1 MPNSTP
7 HTIDTVIKSLQD
19 RLLSKQEILE
29 KLSIG
34 LKSGFHF
41 SNVSIYLID
50 ADTEKI
56 TLQHPKE
63 NPWPLPTL
71 EKKWLLIQHQTQS
84 ESPTKLH
91 YVADRS
97 TFKYIDP
104 TQRKKDIATYDYA
117 CDDSLS
123 IVLCAEDKTPFGI
136 VFANN
141 WSKKKTIGP
150 HENEPLLIKLINT
163 VETAL
168 DNLLIHQKIENLMS
182 DRKVLKERLQKDEES
197 LKRRILELSV
207 LYDTSTTLGNVL
219 NRDDIVRLIIQ
230 ALYKVLHFDLC
241 VILLLEF
248 VPDGE
253 LITHL
258 RTPIQSD
265 LLKEIQNDVISGIT
279 PFTQKAID
287 PEKIT
292 YSQEESYTKKNVL
305 TEPMRSFANIP
316 LLFKEEIIGMLNVCS
331 AEKHTFSK
339 NEMTFLHTMANQL
352 ASHLGRLKIIQQL
365 EKSKMDSLIQSMTDA
380 VIMLN
385 ASHQIEIINPAA
397 RVLFSADSQ
406 LKNDEKLMDLLI
418 ESGIYSLY
426 QTTIDSQTF
435 LTNHEITFNDKIL
448 NTNISPV
455 IDNEDNPVGTVMV
468 FRDITEIQKINRVKT
483 QRLEVIAKVDQIINS
498 ISNLENLLNVLMNF
512 ILSIAHAEM
521 GAIQLKLE
529 NQLFTKVHAN
539 FPDKVRNEYKF
550 RNGETI
556 TEYVNRTQELY
567 YIKKYFENP
576 AVNPNVKTLIDSYIC
591 IPIIVQNQ
599 LIGLI
604 HIARKFGSTEE
615 TFTADD
621 INTLLTITSLSG
633 TSIYSALL
641 YQDNLKKQ
649 TIDQELKVA
658 HAIQK
663 RLLPSTLPELPN
675 ISFGACSIPAHEIG
689 GDYYDFFDLKKD
701 CLGIVVADIVGKGIP
716 AGLYM
721 ALLKSI
727 LHTHIPRFASPK
739 KTLQEVN
746 KLLFNDPV
754 TDKFVPLFFLSL
766 DPETLILQYCNAG
779 HEPAL
784 LLRKDKFITL
794 DTVGFPLGGDENMVY
809 EQKSMELEHQDI
821 LLIFT
826 DGITEARNDKNQL
839 FGQVRLKNLIRKHS
853 TKPAQEIVDLCYKT
867 IQAYCTNNTLQDD
880 FTLMIL
886 KVDLKKESSVPTPSL
901 ISETIYT
908 LTSEIKHIKWVRQ
921 KLEELAKTVGFSDS
935 DIYNLRLAVNEAQA
949 NIIEHSYQNREDG
962 KIVIKMALYTDHI
975 DVHLRD
981 FCDPKT
987 QQKTTKGEKHLKE
1000 LDGSGLGLFLI
1011 HSLMDNV
1018 ETIKLPTGTELI
1030 LTKYITK

>member
-1 MPNSTP
+1 MHNDLHS
-7 HTIDTVIKSLQD
+7 IETVIKELQD

-29 KLSIG
+29 KLFIG
-34 LKSGFHF
+34 LKNGFHF
-41 SNVSIYLID
+41 SNVSIYLIN

-56 TLQHPKE
+56 TLQYPKE
-63 NPWPLPTL
+63 NAWPLPTL
-71 EKKWLLIQHQTQS
+71 EKKWLLIQHQTAPPIS
-84 ESPTKLH
+84 EKL
-91 YVADRS
+91 YYIADRS

-104 TQRKKDIATYDYA
+104 NQRKKDIKTYAYP
-117 CDDSLS
+117 CDDSLF
-123 IVLCAEDKTPFGI
+123 IILCAEDKTPFGI
-136 VFANN
+136 VCASN
-141 WSKKKTIGP
+141 WSDKKKIGP
-150 HENEPLLIKLINT
+150 RETDPLLNKLIST

-182 DRKVLKERLQKDEES
+182 DRKILKERLQKDEES

-207 LYDTSTTLGNVL
+207 LYDTSTTLGNTL

-248 VPDGE
+248 VPEGE

-258 RTPIQSD
+258 RTPIQPS

-292 YSQEESYTKKNVL
+292 YTQEETYTKKNIL

-339 NEMTFLHTMANQL
+339 NEMTFLHTMSNQL

-365 EKSKMDSLIQSMTDA
+365 EKSKMGSLIQSMTDA

-385 ASHQIEIINPAA
+385 SSHQIEIINPAA
-397 RVLFSADSQ
+397 RALFSSNQQ
-406 LKNDEKLMDLLI
+406 LETDDKLMDLLI

-426 QTTIDSQTF
+426 QKTIDTQTF
-435 LTNHEITFNDKIL
+435 LTNHEITFNNKIL

-483 QRLEVIAKVDQIINS
+483 QRLEVIAQVDQIINS

-521 GAIQLKLE
+521 GAIQLKIE
-529 NQLFTKVHAN
+529 NNLFTKVHAN

-550 RNGETI
+550 QNGETI
-556 TEYVNRTQELY
+556 TDHVNRTQELY
-567 YIKKYFENP
+567 YIEKYFENP

-604 HIARKFGSTEE
+604 HIARKFGSAEDA
-615 TFTADD
+615 FTPDD

-663 RLLPSTLPELPN
+663 RLLPSTLPKLPN
-675 ISFGACSIPAHEIG
+675 VTFGACSIPAHEIG
-689 GDYYDFFDLKKD
+689 GDYYDFFELKEN
-701 CLGIVVADIVGKGIP
+701 CLGIIVADIVGKGIP

-727 LHTHIPRFASPK
+727 LHTQVPRFSSTDQ
-739 KTLQEVN
+739 TLQEVN
-746 KLLFNDPV
+746 KLLYNDPV
-754 TDKFVPLFFLSL
+754 VDKFVPLIYMSL
-766 DPETLILQYCNAG
+766 DPKTHILKYCNAG

-784 LLRKDKFITL
+784 LFRNNKFITM
-794 DTVGFPLGGDENMVY
+794 DTDGFPLGGDNTIVY
-809 EQKSMELEHQDI
+809 EQKSVQLEHQDI
-821 LLIFT
+821 ILIFT
-826 DGITEARNDKNQL
+826 DGITEARNAKHQL
-839 FGQVRLKNLIRKHS
+839 FGQVGLKNLIRNHH
-853 TKPAQEIVDLCYKT
+853 TKPAQELVDFCYKT
-867 IQAYCTNNTLQDD
+867 IQAYCEDNTLQDD
-880 FTLMIL
+880 FTLLVL
-886 KVDLKKESSVPTPSL
+886 KVDLYTETEIQKIKLIKETMHA
-901 ISETIYT
+901 
-908 LTSEIKHIKWVRQ
+908 LTSEKKYIKFIRH
-921 KLEELAKTVGFSDS
+921 ELASFTQDTGFLDS
-935 DIYNLRLAVNEAQA
+935 PIYDLKLAVNEAHA
-949 NIIEHSYQNREDG
+949 NIIEHTYQNREDG
-962 KIVIKMALYTDHI
+962 KIVIKMALYTDRI
-975 DVHLRD
+975 VVHLKD
-981 FCDPKT
+981 FGGHKT
-987 QQKTTKGEKHLKE
+987 HQKTTKGEQDLKE
-1000 LDGSGLGLFLI
+1000 LDGSGLGVFLI
-1011 HSLMDNV
+1011 HTLMDNV
-1018 ETIKLPTGTELI
+1018 ETKKLSTGTELI
-1030 LTKYITK
+1030 LTKYKEK